1 MLSVACGSRG
11 IHVRHSVAGHSW
23 PFSQAE
29 IRRYEIECEGGTSV
43 WPEFICSR
51 VNQPAASSS
60 PLTCTV
66 HPGAAIAWKPIIND
80 EGKGHVFDFRD
91 IRSAAG

>member
-1 MLSVACGSRG
+1 MLSVGTGLKG
-11 IHVRHSVAGHSW
+11 IRAGHSW

-60 PLTCTV
+60 PLTRTV

-80 EGKGHVFDFRD
+80 DGKGH
-91 IRSAAG
+91 GCEEW